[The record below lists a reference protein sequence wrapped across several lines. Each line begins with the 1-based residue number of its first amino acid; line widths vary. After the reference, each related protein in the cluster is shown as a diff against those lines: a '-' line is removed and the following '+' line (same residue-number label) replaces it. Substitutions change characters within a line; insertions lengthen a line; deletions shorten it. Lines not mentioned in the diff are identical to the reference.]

1 MTRARPAPGCED
13 VVFDDAYVVDEA
25 GEMALEDYARTLAGA
40 GAAEVIRDEGEDAG
54 ARGVHLCALR
64 TPLTAA
70 VRADVLGFARSLA
83 ADRPH
88 GLGWS

>member
-1 MTRARPAPGCED
+1 VTRARPEPGCED
-13 VVFDDAYVVDEA
+13 LAFDDGYLVDEA
-25 GEMALEDYARTLAGA
+25 GEMALEDYARTLTGA
-40 GAAEVIRDEGEDAG
+40 GAAEVIRGEGEGAE
-54 ARGVHLCALR
+54 ARGVHLCGLGA
-64 TPLTAA
+64 PLTAA